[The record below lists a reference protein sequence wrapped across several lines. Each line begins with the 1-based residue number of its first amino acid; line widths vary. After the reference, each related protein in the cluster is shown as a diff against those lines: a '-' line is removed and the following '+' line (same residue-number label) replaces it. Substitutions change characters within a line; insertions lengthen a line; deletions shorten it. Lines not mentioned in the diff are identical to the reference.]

1 MKKLLT
7 QGTIDMGGFI
17 PLGVL
22 AGLLFMSM
30 I

>member
-7 QGTIDMGGFI
+7 QGSIDMGGLI

-22 AGLLFMSM
+22 AGLLFMSV